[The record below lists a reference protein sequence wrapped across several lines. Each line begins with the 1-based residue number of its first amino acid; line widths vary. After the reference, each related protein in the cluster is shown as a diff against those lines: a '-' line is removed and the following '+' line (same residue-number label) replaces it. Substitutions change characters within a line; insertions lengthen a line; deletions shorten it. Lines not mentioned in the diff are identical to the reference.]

1 MWNAPSPTRGLLK
14 ICASAARPL
23 LVRGDTVDDAR
34 HLPREC
40 AFHRDRLSRSPRR
53 DDLVRLL
60 QAEGAVAVLDDIN
73 GLEAA
78 IAANS

>member
-1 MWNAPSPTRGLLK
+1 VPFIG
-14 ICASAARPL
+14 IASLA
-23 LVRGDTVDDAR
+23 
-34 HLPREC
+34 
-40 AFHRDRLSRSPRR
+40 SPRR